1 MYKIQKAYYTG
12 TNETKVRLTL
22 QEPYRDFVVSFTGDM
37 TAVDNEILEQRAIAK
52 LAREFNPSNALEE
65 LTRKQEE
72 QEQSIKSILKTI
84 TLAKDLSDNQKEEI
98 LSRYEEYQ
106 EDKEYKEG
114 DKFTFDGKI
123 YEVIQGHRSQANWI
137 PSSTPALYKEFLNVK
152 ITNQAGE
159 ETEVVSEWKQP
170 LGGHDAYKKG
180 DKVSFNGQ
188 IYQSKNDG
196 NVHSPEANPQGWE
209 LVEEKEE
216 GQE

>member
-22 QEPYRDFVVSFTGDM
+22 QEPYRDFVVSFKGDM
-37 TAVDNEILEQRAIAK
+37 IAVDDEILEQRAITK

-137 PSSTPALYKEFLNVK
+137 PSSTPALYKEFLSVK
-152 ITNQAGE
+152 IKDE
-159 ETEVVSEWKQP
+159 EGNESEVVAEFKKP
-170 LGGHDAYKKG
+170 TGAHDAYQKG
-180 DKVSFNGQ
+180 DKVSFEGA
-188 IYQSKNDG
+188 IYESTVDN
-196 NVHSPEANPQGWE
+196 NAYSPFEYQQGWKKIE
-209 LVEEKEE
+209 A
-216 GQE
+216 

>member
-1 MYKIQKAYYTG
+1 MYRIQKAYYTG

-22 QEPYRDFVVSFTGDM
+22 QEPYRDFVVSFSGDM
-37 TAVDNEILEQRAIAK
+37 TVVDDEILEQRAITK
-52 LAREFNPSNALEE
+52 LAREFNPSKALEE

-84 TLAKDLSDNQKEEI
+84 TLAKDLSDGQKEEI

-106 EDKEYKEG
+106 DNKEYEEG

-123 YEVIQGHRSQANWI
+123 YEVIQEHRSQADWI
-137 PSSTPALYKEFLNVK
+137 PSSTPALYKEFLSVK
-152 ITNQAGE
+152 IKDE
-159 ETEVVSEWKQP
+159 EGNESEVVAEFKKP
-170 LGGHDAYKKG
+170 AGAHDAYQKG

-196 NVHSPEANPQGWE
+196 NVHSPEAYPQGWE

>member
-12 TNETKVRLTL
+12 TDETKVRLTL
-22 QEPYRDFVVSFTGDM
+22 QEPYRDFVVSFSGDM
-37 TAVDNEILEQRAIAK
+37 TAVDDEILEQRAIAK

-106 EDKEYKEG
+106 DNKEYKEG

-123 YEVIQGHRSQANWI
+123 YEVIQGHRSQADWI
-137 PSSTPALYKEFLNVK
+137 PSSTPALYKEFLSVK
-152 ITNQAGE
+152 IKDEAGNE
-159 ETEVVSEWKQP
+159 SEVVAEFKKP
-170 LGGHDAYKKG
+170 TGAHDAYQKG
-180 DKVSFNGQ
+180 DKVSFEGA
-188 IYQSKNDG
+188 IYESTIDN
-196 NVHSPEANPQGWE
+196 NAYSPFEYQQGWKKIE
-209 LVEEKEE
+209 A
-216 GQE
+216 

>member
-22 QEPYRDFVVSFTGDM
+22 QEPYRDFVVSFKGDM
-37 TAVDNEILEQRAIAK
+37 TEVDDEILEQRAIAK
-52 LAREFNPSNALEE
+52 LAREFNPSKALED
-65 LTRKQEE
+65 LAKRQEE

-84 TLAKDLSDNQKEEI
+84 TLAKDLSEDQKEEI

-106 EDKEYKEG
+106 EDKQYKEG

-123 YEVIQGHRSQANWI
+123 YEVIQEHRSQRTWI

-159 ETEVVSEWKQP
+159 ETEVVAEFKQP
-170 LGGHDAYKKG
+170 TGAHDAYKKG
-180 DKVSFNGQ
+180 DKVSFEGA
-188 IYQSKNDG
+188 IYESIIDNNTYSPSGYPDG
-196 NVHSPEANPQGWE
+196 WKKIEA
-209 LVEEKEE
+209 
-216 GQE
+216 